1 MDSYRA
7 IAEKIIDESEIGLRL
22 HAALEGEAADFLED
36 VPVQAFG
43 QIGRMTRAAQGVA
56 GEVDE
61 TRMSKVGSAI

>member
-1 MDSYRA
+1 LPSAPTFDGDRKKDPKCFKKYANKVDSYVA

-43 QIGRMTRAAQGVA
+43 QKDG
-56 GEVDE
+56 
-61 TRMSKVGSAI
+61 